1 MLVLG
6 SCYAILVAM
15 LLLAWVCVLRCWWVV
30 SLIRCLV
37 CCGCCLFGVLVMVLV
52 LGCTCLFDGFGLV
65 GVCGLV
71 VCFADFVWRFD
82 GLLFVGYLLVGCVDV
97 DLICGLL

>member
-1 MLVLG
+1 
-6 SCYAILVAM
+6 
-15 LLLAWVCVLRCWWVV
+15 
-30 SLIRCLV
+30 
-37 CCGCCLFGVLVMVLV
+37 MVLV
-52 LGCTCLFDGFGLV
+52 LCCTCLFDGFGLV
-65 GVCGLV
+65 RVCGLV